1 MVILFDNTKMHPLP
15 DQPGLYKLVHEASGR
30 RFSLWLP
37 QNYSPAK
44 PEALV
49 LALHWGLDL
58 YPFISADFL
67 ETLVRP
73 ALEPLGAI
81 IVAPE
86 RNEETWANPTSEEA
100 VIGLF
105 ELLEEHYKI
114 DPAQTLLMGY
124 SMGGIGCWY
133 MAARHQGI
141 FKAAIPISAEPTQD
155 AAEVAW
161 RIPLFVI
168 HGREDEFFPVE
179 KTNATVKELMS
190 RGVAI
195 ELQILDN
202 ATHFEVGRYIQ
213 PLRDKVPWIKG
224 VWKDG

>member
-1 MVILFDNTKMHPLP
+1 MSSFP

-49 LALHWGLDL
+49 LALHWGLEL
-58 YPFISADFL
+58 YPFICADFL

-86 RNEETWANPTSEEA
+86 RNEETWNHPTSEEA
-100 VIGLF
+100 VLHLLK
-105 ELLEEHYKI
+105 LLESHCKI
-114 DPAQTLLMGY
+114 DHARTLIMGY
-124 SMGGIGCWY
+124 SMGGIGCWH
-133 MAARHQGI
+133 MAARHQDL
-141 FKAAIPISAEPTQD
+141 FKAAIPISAEPTKD
-155 AAEVAW
+155 AAEMSW
-161 RIPLFVI
+161 KIPLYVI
-168 HGREDEFFPVE
+168 HGREDELFPVE
-179 KTNATVKELMS
+179 KTAAIVEELTS
-190 RGVAI
+190 KGVSI
-195 ELQILDN
+195 EFQILEN

-213 PLRDKVPWIKG
+213 PLREKMAWIRN
-224 VWKDG
+224 VWGDG